1 MKKKRKQ
8 KTPAPPSS
16 GIAAAPP
23 SEGITKRGRK
33 PLDKAM
39 RRVVISGSCAA
50 ATGEQL
56 RAWVKSRCNTRPMS
70 HVGHVLDAMRVHCQD
85 TNFNPTK

>member
-1 MKKKRKQ
+1 MKQKKKKQ
-8 KTPAPPSS
+8 NIPPILGEKT
-16 GIAAAPP
+16 
-23 SEGITKRGRK
+23 RGRK

-50 ATGEQL
+50 ATGEQI
-56 RAWVKSRCNTRPMS
+56 RAWVKSRCNVKPMS
-70 HVGHVLDAMRVHCQD
+70 HVGHVMDAMREHCLE